1 MRNFILTMLFA
12 AFVSENCAVDIGKI
26 KKPKKE
32 AFDPAAL

>member
-1 MRNFILTMLFA
+1 
-12 AFVSENCAVDIGKI
+12 VSENCAVDIGKLKM

>member
-1 MRNFILTMLFA
+1 
-12 AFVSENCAVDIGKI
+12 VSENCAVDIEKI